1 MRRDVRWPGLLPGTA
16 ALGLA
21 LLVGL
26 WAAAAGAQ
34 EEEPA
39 AVPVNLIVV
48 HTSDAEG
55 GIDPRA
61 RELDRKLRKQIRY
74 RSMRVVREERARLRA
89 GEVHTLALP
98 DGRSARL
105 QLMHKGE
112 EGVLVAVD
120 VERAV
125 KTDVRARNH
134 HTVVIGAGEYR
145 DGHLAIALE
154 PDY

>member
-61 RELDRKLRKQIRY
+61 QELDRKLRKQIRY

>member
-1 MRRDVRWPGLLPGTA
+1 VRRLDLLPGLVA
-16 ALGLA
+16 AGLA
-21 LLVGL
+21 LAAGL
-26 WAAAAGAQ
+26 WAAPVGAQ
-34 EEEPA
+34 EDEPA
-39 AVPVNLIVV
+39 AEVPVNLLVV

-61 RELDRKLRKQIRY
+61 RELDRKLSKQIRY
-74 RSMRVVREERARLRA
+74 KSMRVVGEERVRLRT

-112 EGVLVAVD
+112 QGVLVAVD

-145 DGHLAIALE
+145 DGHLAISLE